1 MNFLA
6 KENRFSRFAV
16 QIYSGIALAAAI
28 VFEFVISGHQLGIGA
43 ALFFSVLLILYTLF
57 LFISGHIRQRLAL
70 IFLVPLVF
78 IFGSFALYTDDIS
91 SQFLYPMAVVLSV
104 LFFIILTVHVREPS
118 RFHILSIP
126 VIRKFFTPLFKK
138 LNELSQI
145 IIPASLRKHDLEKS
159 RLVIIGIII
168 SLPLIIF
175 FTALLM
181 SADADFRDVL
191 VSLFRR
197 VSVFVDAHTW
207 LHIFKIIILWL
218 LFSSLFFVITRLD
231 HEVQEKIL
239 KVEKFNS
246 TIIGTVV
253 TMINILFAS
262 FVIVQF
268 THLFGS
274 YEYVRVNSI
283 IFSEYARQGFN
294 QLIMVSVSA
303 LLVFFVTYRSLVF
316 HGMSRLLRISQAVF
330 LVQVGVIALSAFNRI
345 NLYEQAYGYTIK
357 RLLVE
362 WFSVTLMVM
371 VVVMAIAV
379 LLRQSFRNVVYTQAV
394 VLLLAISSL
403 PLMRIEYRVAYNNI
417 ERFTTGV
424 SKEIDFEYIQSLS
437 DAVFPALGLL
447 ADANVVE
454 KMDTYQV
461 VHIKNILGEFKTK
474 NKDRAFVEQTIHRN
488 KSSVVAMQLELAYKD
503 RFVELEDRREKFLQV
518 LDIAKKANA
527 TTICRTLGVR
537 ILYTTA
543 SEEYDA
549 CVRKNSNIS
558 DVSVVYS
565 IYEKYGGSYMS
576 DELRVYVQSIGAK
589 KDNPKETETVFI
601 PITTPFELPI
611 YPEEKRI
618 ITEPQDMLGNVN
630 IEPEL
635 VPYLH
640 TYIMATDGTLYTF
653 DPRNY
658 GYRHYDVKLVYG
670 ESYPEKYRPELVL
683 INEQ

>member
-6 KENRFSRFAV
+6 KENMFSQFAV

-28 VFEFVISGHQLGIGA
+28 IFEFVISGRQLGIGA
-43 ALFFSVLLILYTLF
+43 ALFFSVLLVVYTLF
-57 LFISGHIRQRLAL
+57 LFVSGHIRQKLAL
-70 IFLVPLVF
+70 VFLLPLVF

-91 SQFLYPMAVVLSV
+91 SKFLYPVAVVLSV
-104 LFFIILTVHVREPS
+104 LFFIILTVHVKAQF

-126 VIRKFFTPLFKK
+126 VIQKFFTPLFKK

-197 VSVFVDAHTW
+197 VSVFVDAHVW
-207 LHIFKIIILWL
+207 LHIFKIVLLWL
-218 LFSSLFFVITRLD
+218 LFSSLFFVITRID
-231 HEVQEKIL
+231 HEVQEKML

-246 TIIGTVV
+246 TIIGTIV

-294 QLIMVSVSA
+294 QLIIVSVSA
-303 LLVFFVTYRSLVF
+303 LLVFFVTYRSAIF
-316 HGMSRLLRISQAVF
+316 HGMSRLLRMSQAFF
-330 LVQVGVIALSAFNRI
+330 LVQVGVIALSAYNRI

-371 VVVMAIAV
+371 VVAMAIAV
-379 LLRQSFRNVVYTQAV
+379 LLRQSFRNVVYTQAT
-394 VLLLAISSL
+394 VLIFALCAL

-474 NKDRAFVEQTIHRN
+474 DKDRVFVEQTIHRN
-488 KSSVVAMQLELAYKD
+488 KSSVVAMQLELAYKE
-503 RFVELEDRREKFLQV
+503 RFVELEERKRVFLDVLNEVKEKEVKTTCDSMNARINYTVGVFNSSSCARKDSNMSDPHRSFIYTIPNNHRDVQNKTMISSFLQ
-518 LDIAKKANA
+518 
-527 TTICRTLGVR
+527 
-537 ILYTTA
+537 
-543 SEEYDA
+543 
-549 CVRKNSNIS
+549 
-558 DVSVVYS
+558 SVGY
-565 IYEKYGGSYMS
+565 KPGT
-576 DELRVYVQSIGAK
+576 
-589 KDNPKETETVFI
+589 KEIETVFI
-601 PITTPFELPI
+601 PLRAIELPNFPTSIEEQDAWTDKNIDLSLVEYLYKYTLTNDGKI
-611 YPEEKRI
+611 Y
-618 ITEPQDMLGNVN
+618 L
-630 IEPEL
+630 
-635 VPYLH
+635 
-640 TYIMATDGTLYTF
+640 F
-653 DPRNY
+653 DISSY
-658 GYRHYDVKLVYG
+658 KYREYDVKIVYDTA
-670 ESYPEKYRPELVL
+670 ETNQYRVDFVL
-683 INEQ
+683 LKEQ

>member
-6 KENRFSRFAV
+6 KENRFFRFAV
-16 QIYSGIALAAAI
+16 QIYSGIALIAAI
-28 VFEFVISGHQLGIGA
+28 IFEFVISGHQLGIGA
-43 ALFFSVLLILYTLF
+43 ALFFSVLLIVYTLF
-57 LFISGHIRQRLAL
+57 LYVSGHIRQKLAL
-70 IFLVPLVF
+70 VFLLPLVC
-78 IFGSFALYTDDIS
+78 IFGSFAWYTDDIS
-91 SQFLYPMAVVLSV
+91 SQLLYPVALILSV
-104 LFFIILTVHVREPS
+104 LFFIILTVHVREQS

-126 VIRKFFTPLFKK
+126 VIQKFFTPLFKK

-197 VSVFVDAHTW
+197 VSVFVDAHVW
-207 LHIFKIIILWL
+207 LHIFKIVLLWL
-218 LFSSLFFVITRLD
+218 LFSSLFFVITRID
-231 HEVQEKIL
+231 HEVQEKML

-246 TIIGTVV
+246 TIIGTIV

-303 LLVFFVTYRSLVF
+303 LLVFFVTYRSLIF

-330 LVQVGVIALSAFNRI
+330 LVQVGVIALSAYNRI

-362 WFSVTLMVM
+362 WFSVTLMVI
-371 VVVMAIAV
+371 VIGTAIAV

-394 VLLLAISSL
+394 VLILALSAL

-417 ERFTTGV
+417 ERFTAGV
-424 SKEIDFEYIQSLS
+424 SKEIDFEYIRSLS

-447 ADANVVE
+447 ADSKVVE
-454 KMDTYQV
+454 KIDNYQV
-461 VHIKNILGEFKTK
+461 VHIKNILDEFRAMD
-474 NKDRAFVEQTIHRN
+474 KDRVFVEQTVHRN
-488 KSSVVAMQLELAYKD
+488 KSTVVAMQLELAYKD
-503 RFVELEDRREKFLQV
+503 RFVELEERKRVFLDVLNEVKEKEV
-518 LDIAKKANA
+518 KSTCGSVNA
-527 TTICRTLGVR
+527 RIQYTVGVFSS
-537 ILYTTA
+537 TP
-543 SEEYDA
+543 
-549 CVRKNSNIS
+549 C
-558 DVSVVYS
+558 
-565 IYEKYGGSYMS
+565 
-576 DELRVYVQSIGAK
+576 AK
-589 KDNPKETETVFI
+589 KDSGMPDPYRFFIYAIPNNYRESQGKTIISSFLQSTGYKSGTKEIETVFI
-601 PITTPFELPI
+601 PLRSIELPNFLM
-611 YPEEKRI
+611 P
-618 ITEPQDMLGNVN
+618 TEGYSMSTDKDMDLS
-630 IEPEL
+630 L
-635 VPYLH
+635 VEYLH
-640 TYIMATDGTLYTF
+640 KYTLTNDGKMYLF
-653 DPRNY
+653 DISS
-658 GYRHYDVKLVYG
+658 YRYREYDIKIVYDTA
-670 ESYPEKYRPELVL
+670 ETNQYRLEFVL
-683 INEQ
+683 LKEQ